1 MFCKHSSFTK
11 IQERIGSIEKPC
23 FSIARKGDF
32 SKFLM
37 CWEAV
42 KFSEKPGI
50 YVQIIKENVD
60 SFFKVPLMT
69 LIILQ
74 TSSHLTEELIE
85 F

>member
-1 MFCKHSSFTK
+1 MFCKHSGFTK
-11 IQERIGSIEKPC
+11 IQERMGSIEKPC

-37 CWEAV
+37 CSEAV

-60 SFFKVPLMT
+60 SFFKVPFYKHLHISQKC
-69 LIILQ
+69 L
-74 TSSHLTEELIE
+74 SSFKKKEK
-85 F
+85 